1 MSNVLKADSF
11 LFTLEKPQLILEEEA
26 IDENVEEIL
35 AEAKQEAERTIA
47 KAEKTAQEITAACQK
62 ELEEA
67 KNQVKL
73 LQENAQ
79 REGYEKGYSMGLEE
93 GIIEVRN
100 KMQQSLQEA
109 DYIIEKA
116 YAEKK
121 NILQDSGREIVDLA
135 IKIAEKIINDK
146 ITTDKE
152 YLEKLYLGLLNLVKN
167 SKEIILKV
175 SSEDYEYL
183 QNNFSQL
190 QSMVISSQLEIQV
203 DTNLKSG
210 DAIIYS
216 DTGIVSAKI
225 DERLELVKKAL
236 LEGRFHA

>member
-1 MSNVLKADSF
+1 M
-11 LFTLEKPQLILEEEA
+11 EKPQLILEEEA